1 MKRIIYLLSLLA
13 LVFSCS
19 KMEDGKSQGNY
30 EMSDRVVA
38 NSPEVAPGTKT
49 NVTGASV
56 TWAAEDKI
64 AIMGSVNCETEYVY
78 KLENGANT
86 KKAVFINEAEACPDE
101 NGLLAV
107 YPSSMAYIYSGNK
120 YTYVKFPA
128 KQNYKEGGVAT
139 DLLAMYAKNTDKSSL
154 QFEYLAGVLKLR
166 FYADDAK
173 TIKNIRISNTSV
185 PLMGNIFFHNNK
197 TLKSSND
204 QFWNGPTW
212 ENASTLS
219 QGGKGYVDLS
229 CNITIST
236 DAKNPTDFNFVIP
249 MPDASATLKNF
260 SVIVETTDGASAII
274 ESANAPVVQRGKI
287 LSSTP
292 KKLTFVASQVKIS
305 INGVV
310 HDINDDLT
318 DIVPEVGSTISIIS
332 PTDGSGNYTEKVSQE
347 QINIAL
353 YKAEKATGKVNLDLS
368 NCDLYVSAIDASFS
382 PFKWT
387 KVSELKLP
395 DCIKTIAANVFTG
408 YSIDKL
414 YISKNITYI
423 GTYAMRGTTGN
434 GEYVVSED
442 NSTYCS
448 VDGAL
453 FSKDKKIL
461 YFIPNNLTTYSIPE
475 GTETVVNALYAHTAL
490 QELTLP
496 KSLKAMGEES
506 ISGCVNLY
514 LITSKSNEITMG
526 AMKYYGAPGRNVP
539 LDTPLI
545 VNVPEGCKDTY
556 VEEWDELLHYQ
567 VAAWG
572 TSRWTIKDGSKSSI
586 AGATLGTPDPVD
598 ITL

>member
-64 AIMGSVNCETEYVY
+64 SIMGSVNCETEYVY
-78 KLENGANT
+78 KLESGEDT

-107 YPSSMAYIYSGNK
+107 YPSSMAYISGNK

-166 FYADDAK
+166 LYADEAK
-173 TIKNIRISNTSV
+173 TIKNIRISNNSV

-197 TLKSSND
+197 TLKPSND
-204 QFWNGPTW
+204 PFWNGPSW
-212 ENASTLS
+212 EYASTLP

-229 CNITIST
+229 CNVTIST
-236 DAKNPTDFNFVIP
+236 DAENPTDFNFVIP
-249 MPDASATLKNF
+249 MPDASATLNNF

-305 INGVV
+305 INGVKYG
-310 HDINDDLT
+310 INDDLT

-353 YKAEKATGKVNLDLS
+353 YKAEEATGKVKLDLS

-387 KVSELKLP
+387 KISELKLP

-442 NSTYCS
+442 NITYCS

-475 GTETVVNALYAHTAL
+475 NTETVSNALYAHTAL

-496 KSLKAMGEES
+496 KSLKAMGGES
-506 ISGCVNLY
+506 ISGCANLR
-514 LITSKSNEITMG
+514 LITSNSKKITMG
-526 AMKYYGAPGRNVP
+526 EMKYHSAPGSKVP
-539 LDTPLI
+539 STTPL
-545 VNVPEGCKDTY
+545 VVKVPSGCQATY
-556 VEEWDELLHYQ
+556 ETDWSALLNYQ
-567 VAAWG
+567 VTSWG
-572 TSRWTIKDGSKSSI
+572 KSRWKIEDGSSPSN
-586 AGATLGTPDPVD
+586 AGATLGTPGPVY